1 MDKPFYSVHGKTK
14 AVTPALIR
22 IVHVV
27 KLDNRKRE
35 SFSVDSGSI
44 NLIFIYLPI
53 FSLKLLNF
61 FRSSDKFS
69 HPALGFVS
77 VAMLLLYNLHD
88 YLLG

>member
-1 MDKPFYSVHGKTK
+1 MRKCKFLITVKWRLLVQFNYNFLCMDKIFYSVHGKTK

-44 NLIFIYLPI
+44 NLIFI
-53 FSLKLLNF
+53 
-61 FRSSDKFS
+61 
-69 HPALGFVS
+69 
-77 VAMLLLYNLHD
+77 
-88 YLLG
+88 